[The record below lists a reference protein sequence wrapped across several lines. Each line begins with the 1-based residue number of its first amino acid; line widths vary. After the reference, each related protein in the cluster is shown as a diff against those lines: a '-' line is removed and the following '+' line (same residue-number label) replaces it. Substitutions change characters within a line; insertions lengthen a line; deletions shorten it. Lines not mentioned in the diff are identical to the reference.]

1 MMGRML
7 LLCFGLCEETLLE
20 SSRSLPVEGSD
31 FPVQEKKID
40 NFLRGGFV
48 SFIGAFVS
56 FYFWGLYFAFA
67 FVFVFPF
74 LYPILICCLNSFL
87 IR

>member
-1 MMGRML
+1 
-7 LLCFGLCEETLLE
+7 
-20 SSRSLPVEGSD
+20 VEGSD

-40 NFLRGGFV
+40 NFFRGGGGGFV
-48 SFIGAFVS
+48 SFIGAFVC